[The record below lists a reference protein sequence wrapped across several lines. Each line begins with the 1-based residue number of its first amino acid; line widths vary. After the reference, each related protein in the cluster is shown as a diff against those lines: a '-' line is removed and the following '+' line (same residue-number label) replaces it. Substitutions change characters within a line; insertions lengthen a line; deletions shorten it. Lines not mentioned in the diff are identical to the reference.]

1 MAFREVGMFEVK
13 EVLRLHFG
21 GMEKKP
27 IARTVGVDPKTV
39 RRYLKAVV
47 ELGIS
52 PPLDDAKLAAVF
64 ASLRSDA
71 QREHGEAY
79 LKCREHAEF
88 IKKLVD
94 KNVRLTKVRKLL
106 QRKKQVEVPYIA
118 LYRFAVKELGFR
130 VDHSVRLVDPAAGK
144 EIQVDTGLVVTLTID
159 GVEVK
164 RKAFIFTPAVSRYR
178 FVYPIDHETTEA
190 AIEACEAAWAFYGG
204 IFEVLLPDNTK
215 AIVDKASPTSPKIIE
230 AFLEYAQARD
240 ITVDPAR
247 VRKPRDKP
255 KVEQTVKFVRGDC
268 FGGEELHSLDEAKTR
283 ALFWAEHEAGMQP
296 HSTTKRR
303 PKEHFL
309 ADEQPRLQPAPNE
322 RYDTPIWGEI
332 TVDRTQHVSFAGALY
347 MLPEKLI
354 GHTLK
359 ARADTTLA
367 RFYDKN
373 EIVKVL
379 PRAALGGRSFDADD
393 YPEHKRAYAMRD
405 DEFFARQAH
414 ALDAAVGAF
423 ADALLDERAPWL
435 RFRRLRKLIGL
446 VRRFGK
452 ERVILECQRAVD
464 AEMHDV
470 DRLERMLQ
478 QPPAAAAEAPS
489 SDKPIDAPARFLR
502 PKDTWAIKKGKE
514 TTWIN

>member
-21 GMEKKP
+21 GMPKKA
-27 IARTVGVDPKTV
+27 IARTVGIDPKTV
-39 RRYLKAVV
+39 RRYVTAAAA
-47 ELGIS
+47 LGIDL
-52 PPLDDAKLAAVF
+52 PLDDAKLAAVF
-64 ASLRSDA
+64 ASLRSDS

-79 LKCREHAEF
+79 LKCREHAKF
-88 IKKLVD
+88 IKELVD
-94 KNVRLTKVRKLL
+94 RGVRLTKVRKLL
-106 QRKKQVEVPYIA
+106 QRKKQLEVPYIA
-118 LYRFAVKELGFR
+118 LYRFAVKELGFH

-144 EIQVDTGLVVTLTID
+144 EIQVDTGLVITLTID

-164 RKAFIFTPAVSRYR
+164 KKAFIFTPTVSRYR

-190 AIEACEAAWAFYGG
+190 AIEACEAAWAFYDG

-215 AIVDKASPTSPKIIE
+215 AIVDKASPTSPKSID
-230 AFLEYAQARD
+230 AFLEYAQTRN

-247 VRKPRDKP
+247 VRRPRDKAR
-255 KVEQTVKFVRGDC
+255 VEQTVKFVRGDC
-268 FGGEELHSLDEAKTR
+268 FGGEELHNLDEARTR

-309 ADEQPRLQPAPNE
+309 AEEQPRLKPAPTE
-322 RYDTPIWGEI
+322 RYDVPIWGQV

-347 MLPEKLI
+347 MLPETLI

-359 ARADTTLA
+359 ARADTALA

-405 DEFFARQAH
+405 DEFLARQAR

-452 ERVILECQRAVD
+452 ERVIIECRRAVD

-478 QPPAAAAEAPS
+478 QPPVAAADVPADGNA
-489 SDKPIDAPARFLR
+489 IDAPARFLR
-502 PKDTWAIKKGKE
+502 PKDTWAIKKTKE
-514 TTWIN
+514 TTWIH